1 MYLAWHQLHLLE
13 EVSLTF
19 SRRATGFHRRA
30 KHFNSNF
37 FMVQAG
43 IIILTACRFTWFSA
57 LNETPIVVEWWLFS
71 IESWKVAKYIYLG
84 KVKQEPIRQAV
95 TPICVRGLRGDLTA
109 CSLPRGLFTFCRFAA
124 DLCGLST
131 YRAIFAHYWLPCV
144 ANFWQI
150 IADSCSP
157 PSPLLAHGLR

>member
-109 CSLPRGLFTFCRFAA
+109 CNLPRSWPVYILLHCSWSLWIIHFPSYLFT
-124 DLCGLST
+124 
-131 YRAIFAHYWLPCV
+131 
-144 ANFWQI
+144 
-150 IADSCSP
+150 
-157 PSPLLAHGLR
+157 LLAAMCC